1 MNLANKLTIF
11 RIVLIPVFILFMSFE
26 SIPHWALLAL
36 LVFATASITDQM
48 DGAYARKH
56 NLITNFGIFM
66 DPFADKLL
74 VTSAIIM
81 LVARGL
87 VPAWIAIAIIA
98 REFAVSGL
106 RTIAA
111 NEGTVISASNK
122 GKLKTVLQMV
132 AVILMLIKLIV
143 IYDPWFTGFKAWLE
157 SSAQSLWL
165 LPDVLMY
172 AAALM
177 TIYSGVDY
185 FVKGWSAIDPTK

>member
-1 MNLANKLTIF
+1 MNLANKLTLF

-26 SIPHWALLAL
+26 FIPHWAMLSLI
-36 LVFATASITDQM
+36 VFAVASITDHL
-48 DGAYARKH
+48 DGRIARKH

-81 LVARGL
+81 LVAREL
-87 VPAWIAIAIIA
+87 VPAWIAIVIIA

-111 NEGTVISASNK
+111 NEGNVISASNL
-122 GKLKTVLQMV
+122 GKLKTTLQMV
-132 AVILMLIKLIV
+132 AVIMMLLKLI
-143 IYDPWFTGFKAWLE
+143 IHTDAWFLPVKNWLE
-157 SSAQSLWL
+157 TNAQILWL
-165 LPDVLMY
+165 LPDVVMY
-172 AAALM
+172 AAAFM

-185 FVKGWSAIDPTK
+185 FMKGWSNIDPSK

>member
-11 RIVLIPVFILFMSFE
+11 RIVLIPVFIVFMSFE
-26 SIPHWALLAL
+26 SIPHWAILAL
-36 LVFATASITDQM
+36 LVFAMASITDQM

-81 LVARGL
+81 LVARNL
-87 VPAWIAIAIIA
+87 VPAWVAIAIIA

-143 IYDPWFTGFKAWLE
+143 TYDPWFTGFKAWLE
-157 SSAQSLWL
+157 SSAQFLWL

-185 FVKGWSAIDPTK
+185 FIKGWSAIDPTK

>member
-157 SSAQSLWL
+157 SSAQFLWL

>member
-1 MNLANKLTIF
+1 MNLANKLTLF

-26 SIPHWALLAL
+26 FIPHWAMLSLI
-36 LVFATASITDQM
+36 VFTVASITDHL
-48 DGAYARKH
+48 DGRIARKH

-81 LVARGL
+81 LVAREL
-87 VPAWIAIAIIA
+87 VPAWIAIVIIA

-111 NEGTVISASNK
+111 NEGNVISASNL
-122 GKLKTVLQMV
+122 GKLKTTLQMV
-132 AVILMLIKLIV
+132 AVIMMLLKLIIHTDARFLPV
-143 IYDPWFTGFKAWLE
+143 KNWLE
-157 SSAQSLWL
+157 ANAQILWL
-165 LPDVLMY
+165 LPDVVMY
-172 AAALM
+172 AAAFM

-185 FVKGWSAIDPTK
+185 FMKGWSSIDPSK

>member
-1 MNLANKLTIF
+1 MNLANKLTLF

-26 SIPHWALLAL
+26 FIPHWAMLSLI
-36 LVFATASITDQM
+36 VFTVASITDHL
-48 DGAYARKH
+48 DGRIARKH

-81 LVARGL
+81 LVAREL
-87 VPAWIAIAIIA
+87 VPAWIAIVIIA

-111 NEGTVISASNK
+111 NEGNVISASNL
-122 GKLKTVLQMV
+122 GKLKTTLQMV
-132 AVILMLIKLIV
+132 AVIMMLLKLI
-143 IYDPWFTGFKAWLE
+143 IHTDAWFLPVKNWLE
-157 SSAQSLWL
+157 ANAQILWL
-165 LPDVLMY
+165 LPDVVMY
-172 AAALM
+172 AAAFM

-185 FVKGWSAIDPTK
+185 FMKGWSSIDPSK

>member
-11 RIVLIPVFILFMSFE
+11 RIVLIPVFIVFMSFE
-26 SIPHWALLAL
+26 SIPHWAILAL
-36 LVFATASITDQM
+36 LVFAMASITDQM

-81 LVARGL
+81 LVARNL
-87 VPAWIAIAIIA
+87 VPAWVAIAIIA

-143 IYDPWFTGFKAWLE
+143 TYDPWFTGFKAWLE
-157 SSAQSLWL
+157 SSAQFLWL
-165 LPDVLMY
+165 LPDVLIY

-185 FVKGWSAIDPTK
+185 FIKGWSAIDPTK